1 MHLHHLAPEA
11 ANGQPT
17 AHANRGAPPLSSA
30 SRQPSFA
37 SLMSRGICGV
47 LVLALLAV
55 GMSVG
60 VAPCWVS
67 TLGTRGFVRTPSIDV
82 DERLTMWTSS
92 EGFGVD
98 NFVEFM
104 VEDAGGSGSGWIKRR

>member
-11 ANGQPT
+11 ANGQLT
-17 AHANRGAPPLSSA
+17 AHANRRAPPLSQL
-30 SRQPSFA
+30 SREPILA
-37 SLMSRGICGV
+37 SLLNRGICGV
-47 LVLALLAV
+47 FMLALLAV

-67 TLGTRGFVRTPSIDV
+67 TLGPSGFVRTPSIDV

-104 VEDAGGSGSGWIKRR
+104 VEDAGVSGSGWIKRR